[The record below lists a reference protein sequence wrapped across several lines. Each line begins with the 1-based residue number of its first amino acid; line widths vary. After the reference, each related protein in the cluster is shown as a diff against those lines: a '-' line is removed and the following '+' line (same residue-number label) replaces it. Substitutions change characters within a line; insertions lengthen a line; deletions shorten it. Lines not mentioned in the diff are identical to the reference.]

1 MHQALSIL
9 AATTTTVA
17 GSKKSTSSS
26 YTFLF
31 IIVLFAA
38 AYFLFIRP
46 RQQRL
51 RQQQNVAKQ
60 LGVGDEVVT
69 AGGINGTLV
78 SLSDDLAEVEVA
90 PGVVITFLRR
100 AVNAKPGS
108 ASASGTTG
116 SMTYGGSSS
125 PSAGSATP
133 DEHREQTGEAEHD
146 TGHNEGHDE
155 TDRPGGAGD
164 ADT

>member
-51 RQQQNVAKQ
+51 RQQQTVAKQ
-60 LGVGDEVVT
+60 LAVGDEVVT
-69 AGGINGTLV
+69 AGGINGTLM

-100 AVNAKPGS
+100 AVSAKPG
-108 ASASGTTG
+108 ATG
-116 SMTYGGSSS
+116 STGSGGSGSSAASSS
-125 PSAGSATP
+125 PSAGSAGTQP
-133 DEHREQTGEAEHD
+133 EHSGDAEHD
-146 TGHNEGHDE
+146 AENGE

-164 ADT
+164 ANT